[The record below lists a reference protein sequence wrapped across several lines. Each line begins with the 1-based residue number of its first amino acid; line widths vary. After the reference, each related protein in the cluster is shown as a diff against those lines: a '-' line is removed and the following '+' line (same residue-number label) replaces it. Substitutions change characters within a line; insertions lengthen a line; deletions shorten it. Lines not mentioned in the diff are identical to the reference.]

1 MTTKTKRYMIEAI
14 DKVTQKYEGQ
24 FMARDIQEQVSLL
37 SLKKVSTVI
46 IGKVL
51 CTMMDSGYIKKVGES
66 NDCINIY
73 VRGSRHK
80 YPGKRKGAK
89 W

>member
-1 MTTKTKRYMIEAI
+1 MIEAI
-14 DKVTQKYEGQ
+14 DQVTQKYEGT

-51 CTMMDSGYIKKVGES
+51 CTMVDSGYIKKVGET
-66 NDCINIY
+66 NDFINIY
-73 VRGSRHK
+73 KRGFLHK